1 MDTPIQRT
9 VWSWVFYL
17 KSLLSTKIKCSVEK
31 IYYNF
36 FLWRIQRCKNPC
48 CCHIVLFALGFGLLD
63 LSETTF
69 NAKRFSETSVSKNT
83 YYSILSI
90 KNAVDVTSKKWKTPD
105 FYWVKKLELQFFFK
119 ICPWLL
125 KLKVYMKWK
134 LSLSYLKELLNRT
147 HL

>member
-9 VWSWVFYL
+9 VWSWFFYL

-105 FYWVKKLELQFFFK
+105 FYWVKKLELQIFFK
-119 ICPWLL
+119 SAYWLL
-125 KLKVYMKWK
+125 KLKSVHEMKIK
-134 LSLSYLKELLNRT
+134 FVLFERT
-147 HL
+147 LE